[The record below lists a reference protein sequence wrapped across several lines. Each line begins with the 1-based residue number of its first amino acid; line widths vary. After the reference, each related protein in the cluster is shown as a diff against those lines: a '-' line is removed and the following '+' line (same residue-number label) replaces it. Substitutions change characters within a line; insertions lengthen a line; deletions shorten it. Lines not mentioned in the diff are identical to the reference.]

1 MWALAKKTAI
11 IEGIAMTVIGV
22 LLIAPLLPHVFGVT
36 DAVTAG
42 YVVGSMAI
50 VSIGFTFTSLI
61 FLASSYY
68 LLIDKIPL
76 AFGMCA
82 LRDVILAVPLAIA
95 MGSAFGIYGMFA
107 GLAIAPAAAYGA
119 TMLYIRNKYGK
130 DNYPLLIKEKE
141 DAVSSFFYEISIE
154 PESIIALQAEIDDEL
169 EKNGIDKRTIGRV
182 KLLIEE
188 LYMLVYK
195 KNGQKPVR
203 GECTMLI
210 DDGLSIITKDDG
222 VLLNLAEEDV
232 AAGTI
237 GEYLISN
244 YMRNLSGK
252 QHLITM
258 SYNRNV
264 FEIKAGENNSL

>member
-1 MWALAKKTAI
+1 
-11 IEGIAMTVIGV
+11 
-22 LLIAPLLPHVFGVT
+22 
-36 DAVTAG
+36 
-42 YVVGSMAI
+42 
-50 VSIGFTFTSLI
+50 
-61 FLASSYY
+61 
-68 LLIDKIPL
+68 
-76 AFGMCA
+76 MCA